1 MRYLSRVLPYALPL
15 AVLVAVPARA
25 QTPASAPAAATIPV
39 AAPEDV
45 RSPDAIIAALYD
57 VISGP
62 AGQPRN
68 WDRMRSLFAPGGR
81 LIPAFPAPDG
91 TVRARVWAVD
101 DYIAQVGPNLD
112 RNGFFEREISRTSET
127 YGTIT
132 HAFSTYEARRTPQD
146 TKLLSRGINS
156 IQLLNDGKR
165 WYVVTVY
172 WDSERPNNPIPQKY
186 LR

>member
-1 MRYLSRVLPYALPL
+1 MRHLSRVLLLAL
-15 AVLVAVPARA
+15 LVAVPARA
-25 QTPASAPAAATIPV
+25 QTPAPASATIPA

-45 RSPDAIIAALYD
+45 KSPDTIIAALYD

-81 LIPAFPAPDG
+81 VIPAFPMPDG
-91 TVRARVWAVD
+91 AIRARVWAVD

-112 RNGFFEREISRTSET
+112 KNGFFEREIARTSET
-127 YGTIT
+127 FGTVT
-132 HAFSTYEARRTPQD
+132 HAFSTYEAKRTPQD

-165 WYVVTVY
+165 WYVVSIY
-172 WDSERPNNPIPQKY
+172 WDSERPNNPIPAKY
-186 LR
+186 LPK